1 MDVPGCGGLS
11 VLGMGAGVI
20 EVMEGE
26 SMRRED
32 RNWEQ
37 LEGVGERK
45 LWSDCIRE
53 LKKLI

>member
-1 MDVPGCGGLS
+1 
-11 VLGMGAGVI
+11 
-20 EVMEGE
+20 MEGE
-26 SMRRED
+26 SMGRED

-53 LKKLI
+53 FKKLI

>member
-1 MDVPGCGGLS
+1 M
-11 VLGMGAGVI
+11 
-20 EVMEGE
+20 EEMEGE
-26 SMRRED
+26 SMGRED

-45 LWSDCIRE
+45 LWSGCIRE